1 MVPASR
7 NPLFIAYNTA
17 FWLDTL
23 VPAPITKRARV
34 AFKPTEDQ
42 MIWQSVALVQ
52 KYSNHNTHVPWVLI
66 SSAFPGRKPSSL
78 ARRWEA
84 LHVRKTNLVSRF
96 LESFDRNWKAAQE
109 RGELEAGP
117 LRIGSGE
124 ELKVVLEWYR
134 ENVGEAF
141 DEMADQQA
149 ATYCPRSLYGGLTGI

>member
-1 MVPASR
+1 M
-7 NPLFIAYNTA
+7 
-17 FWLDTL
+17 
-23 VPAPITKRARV
+23 
-34 AFKPTEDQ
+34 
-42 MIWQSVALVQ
+42 
-52 KYSNHNTHVPWVLI
+52 
-66 SSAFPGRKPSSL
+66 
-78 ARRWEA
+78 
-84 LHVRKTNLVSRF
+84 RKTNLVSRF